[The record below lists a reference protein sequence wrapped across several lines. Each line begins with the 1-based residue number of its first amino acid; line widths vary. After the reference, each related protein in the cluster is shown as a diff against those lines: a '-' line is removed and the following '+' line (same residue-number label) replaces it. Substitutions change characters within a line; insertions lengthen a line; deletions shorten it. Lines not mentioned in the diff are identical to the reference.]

1 MCNRISLPHMNHV
14 VVVKISE
21 TWGLSQNSTKWFIEC
36 PLCSFKPINPPKKK
50 SNPHTDFTASHSHKA
65 CMTSSARQPQRW
77 HVGSESIF
85 LLSKFIFVGKLLVHV
100 HAFHRKCLTLPGK
113 PSYFWCNIDD
123 QKTKEKVIA
132 FSLNNIVTTYKPISL
147 A

>member
-1 MCNRISLPHMNHV
+1 MCNRIFLPHMNHV

-21 TWGLSQNSTKWFIEC
+21 TWGWVKIRPNGSLNVPCVASNLLTH
-36 PLCSFKPINPPKKK
+36 PKKK

-85 LLSKFIFVGKLLVHV
+85 LLSKFIFVGKLLVHA

-113 PSYFWCNIDD
+113 PNYFWCNIDD

>member
-1 MCNRISLPHMNHV
+1 MCNCIMNHI
-14 VVVKISE
+14 VVVKISG
-21 TWGLSQNSTKWFIEC
+21 TWGWVKIRSNGSLNISCAASNLLTH
-36 PLCSFKPINPPKKK
+36 PK
-50 SNPHTDFTASHSHKA
+50 SNPHTDFTASQLHKA

-85 LLSKFIFVGKLLVHV
+85 LLSKFVFVGKLLV

-113 PSYFWCNIDD
+113 PNYFWCNIDD

-132 FSLNNIVTTYKPISL
+132 FSLNNIVTSQ
-147 A
+147 